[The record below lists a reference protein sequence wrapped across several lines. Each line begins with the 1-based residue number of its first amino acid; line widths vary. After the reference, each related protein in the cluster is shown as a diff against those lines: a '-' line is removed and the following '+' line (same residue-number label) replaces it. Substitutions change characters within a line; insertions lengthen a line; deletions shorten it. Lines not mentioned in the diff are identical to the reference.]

1 MTTAPAATRATDPVL
16 KDKVNRLIQFLKDLV
31 TARAVPVRQVTGHLD
46 HLWLDEVRE
55 LAAVEGE
62 AAAGEAVLRLPRVV
76 LEPSPALPSLLQ
88 GWMPVS
94 ERDNSALEAPK
105 LRSDGPGA
113 DGDRVPIEER
123 AEVAVAYDEWLPE
136 WQRWAARDRPQ
147 RLLHQTYDRLRTMRQ
162 QTLEN
167 PESVE
172 VVVAG
177 GLIQLPE
184 HGVRTHV
191 LAHRVTVDIEVE
203 TGDVVVRLDPSA
215 ATSLE
220 DSRVLSGLEVFDD
233 GGTAALRARIT
244 DLDVRPASDNALT
257 FLKEW
262 AARAVL
268 APLEVTAGWGA
279 PSRTVAS
286 LTPSPAIVLRRR
298 GAYALQEY
306 YNDIERTLARAGEPV
321 PLGLAQLVESIEAE
335 DRVAWLEATGATAAV
350 DLADD
355 PLFPLPANEEQGQII
370 HRLRGDT
377 GVVVEGPPGT
387 GKTHTIANL
396 VSALLAR
403 GQRVLVTSEKA
414 QALKVL
420 RDKLPTE
427 MQELCVSI
435 TDASRGGSLELSRSV
450 SRLAAEHSSYNPTRS
465 QRVIDDLA
473 GKLAQARTRRVG
485 ILEEIRSLRES
496 ETYQHPQIAP
506 GYAGTLARVAE
517 RVAAAQGDH
526 GWMPVPAT
534 GPLPLTTLE
543 FEELRRELP
552 GDTDVRR
559 RRREQTLPPSHA
571 IPDAQVVRRLAQDVA
586 RGEAARA
593 GQAGPLAEVLGQLDA
608 GTLTELIAVCG
619 VIRDGIS
626 SLSAGVDASWAM
638 PVVDSVLRRDSELLW
653 QQVGQARQLVDDAE
667 AMNAEI
673 GFRDVQVTADAPPA
687 PVAQV
692 FANLARYLQ
701 DGGALKKL
709 FKSEQQKAAE
719 PYLSGVSVEGQPVT
733 TAEQAHLVA
742 LHLSTLARL
751 QAFASATAMVQIP
764 GGIAGPRALQVSHA
778 HRVVQTVVAVEGLR
792 GARERLATAL
802 SRIPTMPRVDLVT
815 TQGVR
820 TFVDVATVFA
830 DVEIARRASDELGRL
845 ASALEATIERAQRPP
860 ELEAAVD
867 ALRRSDSETFE
878 AALHDLEVAGRE
890 RRAQLRCDELV
901 ERLVSTAP
909 ALLSLLRDTV
919 REEAWAERIAQ
930 LGNAWDW
937 SCAATFVRERTAPG
951 REAVL
956 DRDLAAVDRDSAKLT
971 AELAAQ
977 QAWKACLERMNATQ
991 VTALQAYRDN
1001 MSNVGK
1007 GTGKYA
1013 QRYRLAA
1020 REAMTA
1026 AQEAVPAWVMPL
1038 QEVLASIPPH
1048 QNAFDVVIVDEASQV
1063 GIENLFLL
1071 WLAPRVIIVG
1081 DDKQCTPSEVKHGA
1095 LDKVFHRLDT
1105 LLHDMPN
1112 YLRSSFT
1119 PRSSIFSVLG
1129 TRFGQVIRLREHFR
1143 CMPEIITWSSQMFY
1157 RDATLIPV
1165 RQHGADRLPPLK
1177 TTFVPGAYIDGA
1189 NASLRNEVEAEAIVD
1204 ALVACLKDPAYDR
1217 KTFGV
1222 IVLQGQSQVDII
1234 RDALLSRVEPD
1245 DWERRSIRI
1254 GTPPEFQGDERDVVL
1269 LSLVTAPDHKRS
1281 AQTSMDA
1288 RRRYNVAASRA
1299 KDQLWLFHSV
1309 MADQLT
1315 SREDLRTQLLS
1326 YMTSMPVA
1334 AAAPMPDDVAE
1345 DERHNS
1351 FDSLFEQRVFRRIQQ
1366 RGYHVTPQV
1375 EVNGRRIDLVVTGAQ
1390 GKLAVECDGDA
1401 WHSSPEQVAS
1411 DFARELELRRCGW
1424 QFWRVRESRYYLD
1437 PDGAL
1442 ADLWVTLDKRGI
1454 GPARI
1459 TADGVSAADWTP
1471 QGLPVTDD
1479 DAEPESDELEDD
1491 TAGVQ
1496 PPQSEMAGSAPAAAP
1511 VQPAAAVESHA
1522 AEAIAPPT
1530 PVAQVR
1536 DHDVRPVP
1544 APPTFAQ
1551 SLGAVD
1557 EETRQLVLELAT
1569 DGALTNEVVRQFLGV
1584 GSDES
1589 RRVLNSLT
1597 DQGLLEKRG
1606 ATKGTHYVL
1615 PNSVGEAAPSVVR
1628 TLPHR
1633 VPGPSGVHTDV
1644 RDDDMEQLVLELA
1657 ANGPVTNE
1665 MVRQFL
1671 AIDRVDAKRMLAR
1684 LAGDGLLQLRGA
1696 GRGAHYIPA
1705 GADSS
1710 TRPDSAGPSPRDVL
1724 SGEGDKRPVVDAP
1737 TAEHRTRGEV
1747 AEGTRQALLE
1757 LASVRTMTEESV
1769 QDVLGVDRKEA
1780 LRLLEALTREGLL
1793 KSRGIGAR
1801 THYVRSDQP
1810 AAPQSVAGITP
1821 PEARPTVKDI
1831 DDLKLAFDRRL
1842 RRDLQE
1848 VVRRSDY
1855 RPTYYQRMLTERGGW
1870 RTARQLLADSKVH
1883 DGLAQLWEL
1892 RLLGFSLEAA
1902 VVDPQFAPL
1911 FTAGEVQRA
1920 RRRLIDLGF
1929 VPGT

>member
-1 MTTAPAATRATDPVL
+1 MSTAPAATRATDPVL

-31 TARAVPVRQVTGHLD
+31 TARAVPVRLVTGHLD
-46 HLWLDEVRE
+46 HLWLDDVRE
-55 LAAVEGE
+55 LAAVDPE

-76 LEPSPALPSLLQ
+76 LESSPAPPAVLQ
-88 GWMPVS
+88 GWVPVS

-105 LRSDGPGA
+105 IRSEGPGP
-113 DGDRVPIEER
+113 DGDRVALGER
-123 AEVAVAYDEWLPE
+123 PEVALAYDAWLPE

-177 GLIQLPE
+177 GLLNLPA
-184 HGVRTHV
+184 HGVSTHV
-191 LAHRVTVDIEVE
+191 LAHRATVDIEIE
-203 TGDVVVRLDPSA
+203 TGDVIVRLDPST

-220 DSRVLSGLEVFDD
+220 DSRVLSGLDVFDD
-233 GGTAALRARIT
+233 GGTAALRARIVE
-244 DLDVRPASDNALT
+244 LDVRPASDNALV

-268 APLEVTAGWGA
+268 APVDITAAWAA
-279 PSRTVAS
+279 PGRNTSS

-306 YNDIERTLARAGEPV
+306 YNDIERTLAEAGEPV

-335 DRVAWLEATGATAAV
+335 DRVTWLEATGATAAV

-396 VSALLAR
+396 MSALLAR

-450 SRLAAEHSSYNPTRS
+450 SRLAAEHSSYNPARS
-465 QRVIDDLA
+465 GRVIADLA
-473 GKLAQARTRRVG
+473 GKLDQARTRRAG
-485 ILEEIRSLRES
+485 LLEDIRSLREA
-496 ETYQHPQIAP
+496 ETYQHPEVAP

-517 RVAAAQGDH
+517 RVAAAQGEH
-526 GWMPVPAT
+526 GWMPVPAL
-534 GPLPLTTLE
+534 GALSLTTAE
-543 FEELRRELP
+543 FDELRRELP
-552 GDTDVRR
+552 GDTDLRR
-559 RRREQTLPPSHA
+559 RRREQSIPAADA
-571 IPDAQVVRRLAQDVA
+571 IPDVQVVRRLAKDVA

-593 GQAGPLAEVLGQLDA
+593 GQSGPLAEVLGQLDA

-619 VIRDGIS
+619 EIRDGIS

-638 PVVDSVLRRDSELLW
+638 PVLDSVLRRDNELLW
-653 QQVGQARQLVDDAE
+653 QQVGQARQLVDDA
-667 AMNAEI
+667 MTMSAEI
-673 GFRDVQVTADAPPA
+673 GFRDVQVATDAQPA

-719 PYLSGVSVEGQPVT
+719 PYLPDAVVEGQSVT

-742 LHLSTLARL
+742 LHLFTLARL

-764 GGIAGPRALQVSHA
+764 GGVAGPRALQVSHA
-778 HRVVQTVVAVEGLR
+778 HRVVQTIEAIEFLR
-792 GARERLATAL
+792 SARDRLTSAL
-802 SRIPTMPRVDLVT
+802 GRIPAMPRADLAT

-830 DVEIARRASDELGRL
+830 DVEVARRASDELGRL
-845 ASALEATIERAQRPP
+845 AAALASTIDRAQRPP
-860 ELEAAVD
+860 ELEAAVE
-867 ALRRSDSETFE
+867 ALRRADAETFE
-878 AALHDLEVAGRE
+878 AALHDLEVASRE
-890 RRAQLRCDELV
+890 RRAQLRCDELTQ
-901 ERLVSTAP
+901 RLGTTAP
-909 ALLSLLRDTV
+909 ALLTLLRDTA
-919 REEAWAERIAQ
+919 EEEVWVERIAQ
-930 LGNAWDW
+930 LEEAWSW
-937 SCAATFVRERTAPG
+937 ARAATFVRERTAPG

-956 DRDLAAVDRDSAKLT
+956 DRDLAGVDRDIAKLT

-991 VTALQAYRDN
+991 VTALQAYRDS

-1026 AQEAVPAWVMPL
+1026 AQQAVPAWVMPL

-1071 WLAPRVIIVG
+1071 WLAPRVIVVG

-1095 LDKVFHRLDT
+1095 LDKVFERLDT
-1105 LLHDMPN
+1105 LLPDMPN
-1112 YLRSSFT
+1112 YLRSTFT
-1119 PRSSIFSVLG
+1119 PRSSVFSILR

-1157 RDATLIPV
+1157 RDAPLVPV

-1177 TTFVPGAYIDGA
+1177 TSFVPGAYIEGA
-1189 NASLRNEVEAEAIVD
+1189 NALLRNEVEAEAIVE
-1204 ALVACLKDPAYDR
+1204 ALVGCLADPDYDG

-1222 IVLQGQSQVDII
+1222 IVLQGQAQVGLI
-1234 RDALLSRVEPD
+1234 RDALLNRVEPEE
-1245 DWERRSIRI
+1245 WERRDIRV

-1269 LSLVTAPDHKRS
+1269 LSLVTAPDHKRAS
-1281 AQTSMDA
+1281 QTRLDAQRS
-1288 RRRYNVAASRA
+1288 YNVAASRA
-1299 KDQLWLFHSV
+1299 RDQLWLFHSV
-1309 MADQLT
+1309 MADQL
-1315 SREDLRTQLLS
+1315 RQDDLRSQLLS
-1326 YMTSMPVA
+1326 YMASMPVA
-1334 AAAPMPDDVAE
+1334 AAAPMPGDVGE
-1345 DERHNS
+1345 DERHPH
-1351 FDSLFEQRVFRRIQQ
+1351 FDSLFEQRVFRRLQQ

-1401 WHSSPEQVAS
+1401 WHSSPEQVTS

-1424 QFWRVRESRYYLD
+1424 QFWRIRESRYYLD
-1437 PDGAL
+1437 PEGAL

-1454 GPARI
+1454 GPACI
-1459 TADGVSAADWTP
+1459 ATDGQPPVDWTP
-1471 QGLPVTDD
+1471 QDLPATEGEA
-1479 DAEPESDELEDD
+1479 DAELEEVDEAPPGVPLMRA
-1491 TAGVQ
+1491 TAGPTTSVLPTTRAPIQVEVIPPAVPAQ
-1496 PPQSEMAGSAPAAAP
+1496 PRPEAIPPSSEPDARPAPAVA
-1511 VQPAAAVESHA
+1511 HA
-1522 AEAIAPPT
+1522 A
-1530 PVAQVR
+1530 R
-1536 DHDVRPVP
+1536 
-1544 APPTFAQ
+1544 
-1551 SLGAVD
+1551 SYGAVD
-1557 EETRQLVLELAT
+1557 EETRLLVLELAT
-1569 DGALTNEVVRQFLGV
+1569 DGALTNEVVRQFLSI
-1584 GSDES
+1584 GSEEA
-1589 RRVLNSLT
+1589 RRVLGALT
-1597 DQGLLEKRG
+1597 EQGLLEKRG

-1615 PNSVGEAAPSVVR
+1615 TGTSDHVP
-1628 TLPHR
+1628 R
-1633 VPGPSGVHTDV
+1633 VPTASPTLTSTRQPVSRSNDV
-1644 RDDDMEQLVLELA
+1644 AFGDKAQLVLELA
-1657 ANGPVTNE
+1657 ARGPLTNE
-1665 MVRQFL
+1665 MVRHL
-1671 AIDRVDAKRMLAR
+1671 LDVDRVDAKRLLAR
-1684 LAGDGLLQLRGA
+1684 LADEGLLELRGA
-1696 GRGAHYIPA
+1696 GRGAHYVLA
-1705 GADSS
+1705 GQSESHATS
-1710 TRPDSAGPSPRDVL
+1710 RP
-1724 SGEGDKRPVVDAP
+1724 SGESSELG
-1737 TAEHRTRGEV
+1737 TAIRDGHESTFTAGV
-1747 AEGTRQALLE
+1747 AKGPDDLDELEALLQKQLDGNLLE
-1757 LASVRTMTEESV
+1757 ISDYLNEWWGQKLVES
-1769 QDVLGVDRKEA
+1769 GA
-1780 LRLLEALTREGLL
+1780 LRLARFLLGRE
-1793 KSRGIGAR
+1793 K
-1801 THYVRSDQP
+1801 P
-1810 AAPQSVAGITP
+1810 
-1821 PEARPTVKDI
+1821 
-1831 DDLKLAFDRRL
+1831 
-1842 RRDLQE
+1842 
-1848 VVRRSDY
+1848 
-1855 RPTYYQRMLTERGGW
+1855 
-1870 RTARQLLADSKVH
+1870 
-1883 DGLAQLWEL
+1883 L
-1892 RLLGFSLEAA
+1892 RLLRTLAADGLLRHSVEAT
-1902 VVDPQFAPL
+1902 VLDPRFAPL
-1911 FTAGEVQRA
+1911 FTEAELGVA
-1920 RRRLIDLGF
+1920 RRRLAELGYR
-1929 VPGT
+1929 PDDGRQ